1 MPAFAYY
8 EFDDNLRLAYSR
20 ILNLH
25 LEEGKKLLAKE
36 HLEKPGN
43 HLTLLY
49 ENYIDFLTGFITEE
63 ESDFILLKKNVAQR
77 LKIISKDKND
87 PSSPFHLYVNAEMIM
102 QEAMLK
108 VKFKEHVSAATDIR
122 KAYRMVERNE
132 AIFPTFILNRKLMG
146 FLHVLVGAIP
156 REYHWLVEMAGL
168 EGTVPE
174 GTAELVSLY
183 DHLEGSPYACYRDE
197 LLFYLGNIHNSFAK
211 NETHGQQLL
220 EWMLPSTAES
230 PLIRYCY
237 ANVAMKMGRN
247 EDALKVLTLPM
258 NQEGV
263 FQFHFL
269 SYKTGLAKLRKLD
282 YSGDADI
289 QKFIANFKGTNYIK
303 AAWQKLAWISF
314 LKGDLKN
321 YHECMMH
328 CRESG
333 GQFVDEDKEAMNE
346 ASSTETPNALLL
358 RSRLLFDGGYY
369 KESLSEIAGQP
380 LDSFPR
386 YRDQLE
392 VTYRF
397 GRILHRMKQIDKA
410 IEYYQQTLKNGAN
423 SRYYFAANSALL
435 LGMIYEERNEPEK
448 AISYYNQCLALD
460 HHEYQNS
467 IDQKA
472 QAGLDRIS
480 AGE

>member
-1 MPAFAYY
+1 
-8 EFDDNLRLAYSR
+8 
-20 ILNLH
+20 
-25 LEEGKKLLAKE
+25 
-36 HLEKPGN
+36 
-43 HLTLLY
+43 
-49 ENYIDFLTGFITEE
+49 
-63 ESDFILLKKNVAQR
+63 
-77 LKIISKDKND
+77 
-87 PSSPFHLYVNAEMIM
+87 
-102 QEAMLK
+102 
-108 VKFKEHVSAATDIR
+108 
-122 KAYRMVERNE
+122 
-132 AIFPTFILNRKLMG
+132 
-146 FLHVLVGAIP
+146 
-156 REYHWLVEMAGL
+156 
-168 EGTVPE
+168 
-174 GTAELVSLY
+174 
-183 DHLEGSPYACYRDE
+183 
-197 LLFYLGNIHNSFAK
+197 
-211 NETHGQQLL
+211 
-220 EWMLPSTAES
+220 MLPSTAES
-230 PLIRYCY
+230 HLIRYCY

-247 EDALKVLTLPM
+247 EDALKVLTQPM
-258 NQEGV
+258 NQDGV

-282 YSGDADI
+282 FSGDADI
-289 QKFIANFKGTNYIK
+289 RKFIANFKVTNYIK
-303 AAWQKLAWISF
+303 AAWQKMAWISF

-410 IEYYQQTLKNGAN
+410 IEYYQQTLKNGAS

-480 AGE
+480 AGQ

>member
-63 ESDFILLKKNVAQR
+63 ESDFLVLKKNVAQR

-156 REYHWLVEMAGL
+156 REYHWLVEIAGL

-174 GTAELVSLY
+174 GTA
-183 DHLEGSPYACYRDE
+183 
-197 LLFYLGNIHNSFAK
+197 
-211 NETHGQQLL
+211 
-220 EWMLPSTAES
+220 
-230 PLIRYCY
+230 
-237 ANVAMKMGRN
+237 
-247 EDALKVLTLPM
+247 
-258 NQEGV
+258 
-263 FQFHFL
+263 
-269 SYKTGLAKLRKLD
+269 
-282 YSGDADI
+282 
-289 QKFIANFKGTNYIK
+289 
-303 AAWQKLAWISF
+303 
-314 LKGDLKN
+314 
-321 YHECMMH
+321 
-328 CRESG
+328 
-333 GQFVDEDKEAMNE
+333 
-346 ASSTETPNALLL
+346 
-358 RSRLLFDGGYY
+358 
-369 KESLSEIAGQP
+369 
-380 LDSFPR
+380 
-386 YRDQLE
+386 
-392 VTYRF
+392 
-397 GRILHRMKQIDKA
+397 
-410 IEYYQQTLKNGAN
+410 
-423 SRYYFAANSALL
+423 
-435 LGMIYEERNEPEK
+435 
-448 AISYYNQCLALD
+448 
-460 HHEYQNS
+460 
-467 IDQKA
+467 
-472 QAGLDRIS
+472 
-480 AGE
+480 